1 METGTLN
8 ASISGQKAEIPDDLF
23 IPPDAL
29 EVLLESFSGPLDL
42 LLYLIRKQNI
52 DILNIP
58 MVSITNQYISYIQ
71 LMEKKRLNLAADY
84 LVMAAVLAEIKSRC
98 LLPVT
103 VLPGEEESDPR
114 LELVR
119 RLQEYETMKEAA
131 CLLDNLPR
139 LGRDFIPLQYQTEGL
154 PTSYFE
160 PEVVLS
166 HLLDAMKDVLA
177 REDTFQH
184 HQITSEPMTVRERMA
199 TILAWFEKGKVFEFK
214 QILEVIE
221 GRGGIV
227 ITLLA
232 LLELTRQS
240 LLILNQLEPFSPL
253 YIEAYAT
260 SG

>member
-1 METGTLN
+1 METPSLN
-8 ASISGQKAEIPDDLF
+8 VFISGQPAQIPDDLF

-42 LLYLIRKQNI
+42 LLYLIRKQNL

-98 LLPVT
+98 LLPIPT
-103 VLPGEEESDPR
+103 LPGEEEVDPR

-119 RLQEYETMKEAA
+119 RLQEYEMIKEAA
-131 CLLDNLPR
+131 CLLDALPR
-139 LGRDFIPLQYQTEGL
+139 QGRDCISLKLPIEGIA
-154 PTSYFE
+154 SFYAE

-166 HLLDAMKDVLA
+166 HLMEIMKEVFA
-177 REDTFQH
+177 RVDTFQH

-199 TILAWFEKGKVFEFK
+199 TILAWFEKGCLFEFK
-214 QILEVIE
+214 QILEVLE
-221 GRGGIV
+221 GRSGVV

-232 LLELTRQS
+232 LLELSRQS
-240 LLILNQLEPFSPL
+240 LLILNQQQPFAPL
-253 YIEAYAT
+253 YIEAYA